1 MEAMGNGVPGAHAVR
16 HAKKE
21 NSQELVNAILPCLSM
36 VENTVKGNPAR
47 QSLAMRMFLAQVRK

>member
-21 NSQELVNAILPCLSM
+21 KGQELANAILQRLSM
-36 VENTVKGNPAR
+36 AENTVKETPAR
-47 QSLAMRMFLAQVRK
+47 QSLATRMFLAQVRK